1 MAGNC
6 KRGQCVL
13 SSGYRIWSVPDP
25 GYRLQG
31 ACTCPVPV
39 RYLYPMRRTGGGGG
53 TKPTPGGP
61 TKVGPVDP
69 WDPVYCPQGIAYG
82 LCLTHTFCPR
92 GACQQAGTVN
102 GYGKRVLQAG

>member
-61 TKVGPVDP
+61 TKVGPAGLR
-69 WDPVYCPQGIAYG
+69 GIRCAV
-82 LCLTHTFCPR
+82 LKVWHMA
-92 GACQQAGTVN
+92 GA
-102 GYGKRVLQAG
+102 